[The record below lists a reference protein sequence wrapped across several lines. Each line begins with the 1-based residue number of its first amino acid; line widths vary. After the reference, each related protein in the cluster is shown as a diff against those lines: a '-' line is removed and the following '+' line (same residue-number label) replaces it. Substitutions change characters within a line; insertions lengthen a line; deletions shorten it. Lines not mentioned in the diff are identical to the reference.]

1 MIYTFAPMEGI
12 TGYIFR
18 SAHHRVFGDTDR
30 YYIPF
35 AAPNMHHSFS
45 PKELRDVD
53 PANNEGMD
61 AVPQLL
67 VNNPEYFLQ
76 AARELYAMGYREVNL
91 NTGCPSQTVVTK
103 GKGSGM
109 LRDTIALDAFF
120 HEVFRGWDLDMAVTV
135 KTRLGISDSEEFVE
149 VAEVLNTYPISE
161 VILHPR
167 VQKDFYKNPVRPD
180 AFRQGTELLQMPVS
194 YNGDL
199 YTVAGMETVE
209 RDYPQLR
216 GIMLGRG
223 LLENPGLITARKTG
237 RQVDKARIEHFHDVY
252 YEAYSAFGSGDKQIL
267 SKMKELWVFL
277 SRSFP
282 NSEKHLKQIKKCSR
296 CSEYEQI
303 VGSLFRDLE
312 FAPRET

>member
-1 MIYTFAPMEGI
+1 MIYSFAPLEGI

-18 SAHHRVFGDTDR
+18 NAHHKVFPEIDE

-53 PANNEGMD
+53 PANNAGLR

-67 VNNPEYFLQ
+67 TNRPDYFLK
-76 AARELYAMGYREVNL
+76 AAEELYAMGYREVNL
-91 NTGCPSQTVVTK
+91 NTGCPSQTVCTK
-103 GKGSGM
+103 GKGAGM

-120 HEVFRGWDLDMAVTV
+120 HEVFRQWKLDMRVSV
-135 KTRLGISDSEEFVE
+135 KTRLGIADEAEFDE
-149 VAEVLNTYPISE
+149 VLEVLNTYPIDA

-167 VQKDFYKNPVRPD
+167 VQKDFYKNPVRPQL
-180 AFRQGTELLQMPVS
+180 FRKAAEECRHPLV

-199 YTVAGMETVE
+199 HSPADCMAIVGQ
-209 RDYPQLR
+209 YPDLR

-223 LLENPGLITARKTG
+223 LLENPGLVTTLKTG
-237 RQVDKARIEHFHDVY
+237 RAVTAAEIRRFHDIY
-252 YEAYSAFGSGDKQIL
+252 YTDYAAFASGDKQIL

-277 SRSFP
+277 SKSFP
-282 NSEKHLKQIKKCSR
+282 DSEKHMKQIKKCSR
-296 CSEYEQI
+296 ADDYERI
-303 VGSLFRDLE
+303 IDSLFRDLE
-312 FAPRET
+312 FRPL

>member
-1 MIYTFAPMEGI
+1 MIYSFAPLEGI

-18 SAHHRVFGDTDR
+18 NAHHKVFPEIDE

-53 PANNEGMD
+53 PKHNEGMH

-67 VNNPEYFLQ
+67 TNRPDYFIK
-76 AARELYAMGYREVNL
+76 AAQELYAMGYREVNL
-91 NTGCPSQTVVTK
+91 NIGCPSQTVCTK
-103 GKGSGM
+103 GKGAGM

-120 HEVFRGWDLDMAVTV
+120 HEVFRQWNFDMKISV
-135 KTRLGISDSEEFVE
+135 KTRLGIAGEAEFDE
-149 VAEVLNTYPISE
+149 VLEVLNTYPLDS

-167 VQKDFYKNPVRPD
+167 VQKDFYKNPVRP
-180 AFRQGTELLQMPVS
+180 AMFRKAAEECQHPLV

-199 YTVAGMETVE
+199 HSPSDCNAIEAE
-209 RDYPQLR
+209 YPALR

-223 LLENPGLITARKTG
+223 LLENPGLVTTLKTG
-237 RQVDKARIEHFHDVY
+237 RVVTASEIRRFHDIY
-252 YEAYSAFGSGDKQIL
+252 YTDYAAFASGDKQIL

-277 SRSFP
+277 CKSFP
-282 NSEKHLKQIKKCSR
+282 ESEKHMKQIKKCSR
-296 CSEYEQI
+296 TDDYERI
-303 VGSLFRDLE
+303 IDSLFRDLE
-312 FAPRET
+312 FRPK

>member
-1 MIYTFAPMEGI
+1 MTYSFAPLEGI

-18 SAHHRVFGDTDR
+18 NAHYQVFPDVDE

-53 PANNEGMD
+53 PANNQGMH

-67 VNNPEYFLQ
+67 TNNPDYFVK

-120 HEVFRGWDLDMAVTV
+120 HEVFRQWDLDMKVSI
-135 KTRLGISDSEEFVE
+135 KTRLGISDPTEFDE
-149 VAEVLNTYPISE
+149 VTEVLNTYPIHT

-167 VQKDFYKNPVRPD
+167 VQKDFYKQPVRPE
-180 AFRQGTELLQMPVS
+180 AFQKAAGELRAQLV

-199 YTVAGMETVE
+199 HTESDCRTVE
-209 RDYPQLR
+209 RAYPHLQ
-216 GIMLGRG
+216 GMMLGRG
-223 LLENPGLITARKTG
+223 LLENPGLVTALKTG
-237 RQVDKARIEHFHDVY
+237 REVTKAEIRRFHDIY
-252 YEAYSAFGSGDKQIL
+252 YTDYAAFGSGDKQIL

-277 SRSFP
+277 SVSFP
-282 NSEKHLKQIKKCSR
+282 GSEKHIKQIKKCSR
-296 CSEYEQI
+296 TNDYERI
-303 VGSLFRDLE
+303 IDSLFRDLE
-312 FAPRET
+312 FVPLE

>member
-1 MIYTFAPMEGI
+1 MIYSFAPMEGI

-18 SAHHRVFGDTDR
+18 NAHHKVFPETDC

-53 PANNEGMD
+53 PEHNRGMR

-67 VNNPEYFLQ
+67 SNNPEYFCK

-109 LRDTIALDAFF
+109 LRDTIALDGFF
-120 HEVFRGWDLDMAVTV
+120 HEVFRRWDLDMAVTV
-135 KTRLGISDSEEFVE
+135 KTRLGIAHPEEFQE
-149 VAEVLNTYPISE
+149 VAEVLNTYPIAG
-161 VILHPR
+161 VIVHPR
-167 VQKDFYKNPVRPD
+167 VQKDFYKHPVRPD
-180 AFRQGTELLQMPVS
+180 EFRKAAELLKAPLT

-199 YTVAGMETVE
+199 HTVADCREIE
-209 RDYPQLR
+209 AAYPNLQ

-237 RQVDKARIEHFHDVY
+237 QQPGKDAIRRFHDVY
-252 YEAYSAFGSGDKQIL
+252 YTEYAAFGSGDKQIL

-277 SRSFP
+277 SVSFP
-282 NSEKHLKQIKKCSR
+282 GSEKHLKQIKKCSR
-296 CSEYEQI
+296 TSEYELITQRM
-303 VGSLFRDLE
+303 FRELD
-312 FAPRET
+312 FVPRET